1 MKSFVAIAEL
11 SLKSLVVLDAVSFV
25 SSATSTVESLT
36 SLETFDVVSE
46 PLLTVATSL
55 VFKSSLAFIVAS
67 FASWLTLVTVRSPL
81 FETSTPPSTPDLKES
96 FAS

>member
-1 MKSFVAIAEL
+1 MFE
-11 SLKSLVVLDAVSFV
+11 AVSFV
-25 SSATSTVESLT
+25 SSAISTVESLT
-36 SLETFDVVSE
+36 SLEMFDVVSE

-55 VFKSSLAFIVAS
+55 VFKSSLAFVAVS

-81 FETSTPPSTPDLKES
+81 LETSTPPSTPDLNES